1 MRYKIWINTVIPTLI
16 LLFILS
22 SLAYS
27 QDVDIIPYLK
37 QIESGNIDAARSEL
51 LDLKEEYP
59 ESPSVKF
66 LEGVLTENGQLA
78 VVIYQDI
85 VDNYS
90 SSKYAD
96 AALYRI
102 FSYYYALG
110 LYETAQKKLDQLI
123 LDYAGSPYIKIAQQN
138 KFPADEDVAVNKED
152 DSTEVNGEET
162 VAEQEFKFTI
172 QAGAFSNRDNA
183 ESLKAEFLNSGIFS
197 ETKEKL
203 VGGTMFHIVYVGK
216 FLTENDAEG
225 FLQVINTKYKLS
237 GRIVPITW

>member
-1 MRYKIWINTVIPTLI
+1 MTIKILNKTVIPIII
-16 LLFILS
+16 LLFILTG
-22 SLAYS
+22 LAYS

-51 LDLKEEYP
+51 FDLKEDYP
-59 ESPSVKF
+59 
-66 LEGVLTENGQLA
+66 T
-78 VVIYQDI
+78 
-85 VDNYS
+85 
-90 SSKYAD
+90 SKYAD

-123 LDYAGSPYIKIAQQN
+123 LDYTGSPYIKIAQKN
-138 KFPADEDVAVNKED
+138 KFPRGEDIAVNKEED
-152 DSTEVNGEET
+152 NSEVNREET
-162 VAEQEFKFTI
+162 VAEQEYKFTI

-197 ETKEKL
+197 ETNEKL
-203 VGGTMFHIVYVGK
+203 VGGTRFHIVYVGK

-225 FLQVINTKYKLS
+225 FLQVINKRYKLS
-237 GRIVPITW
+237 GRIIPITW

>member
-1 MRYKIWINTVIPTLI
+1 MRYKLWIKTVILSLI
-16 LLFILS
+16 LLFILTS
-22 SLAYS
+22 SANS
-27 QDVDIIPYLK
+27 QDIDIIPYLK

-51 LDLKEEYP
+51 ADLKEEYP

-66 LEGVLTENGQLA
+66 LEGVLTENGQMA

-85 VDNYS
+85 VDNYPQ
-90 SSKYAD
+90 SKYAD

-123 LDYAGSPYIKIAQQN
+123 LEYPGSPYIKIAQQN
-138 KFPADEDVAVNKED
+138 KFPADEDVAVDKEE
-152 DSTEVNGEET
+152 DSTKVNVEET
-162 VAEQEFKFTI
+162 VAEQEYNFTI
-172 QAGAFSNRDNA
+172 QAGAFSNRNNA

-203 VGGTMFHIVYVGK
+203 VGGTMFHVVYVGK
-216 FLTENDAEG
+216 FLTENDAES
-225 FLQVINTKYKLS
+225 FLQVINEKYKLS
-237 GRIVPITW
+237 GRITPITW